1 MISGLSMPPACF
13 VIPDLFRGDI
23 ACGAIPS
30 EIIALQESIVMK
42 IPRPRALEEI
52 TRAQSDSAF

>member
-1 MISGLSMPPACF
+1 
-13 VIPDLFRGDI
+13 
-23 ACGAIPS
+23 
-30 EIIALQESIVMK
+30 MK